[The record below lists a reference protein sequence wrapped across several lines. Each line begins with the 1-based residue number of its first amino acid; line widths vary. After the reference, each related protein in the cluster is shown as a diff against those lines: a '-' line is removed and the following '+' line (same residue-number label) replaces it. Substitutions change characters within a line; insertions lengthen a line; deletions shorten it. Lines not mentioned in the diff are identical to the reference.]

1 MCFLPRDGVVRRSE
15 GYRSR
20 EERLHGSWFVPVSGN
35 ETLAVDRVVA
45 MLLMV
50 VVAMRRSTVGTRG
63 RRFVFGFSPGVV
75 FDSRG
80 TGKISNFGREAK
92 K

>member
-20 EERLHGSWFVPVSGN
+20 EERLHGSWFVPESGN
-35 ETLAVDRVVA
+35 ETPAVDRVVA

-50 VVAMRRSTVGTRG
+50 VVVMRRSTVARG